1 MTTDNLSIRDDSLGR
16 SRHVLDKIWNRF
28 GKITTY
34 LVSNTSPMSR
44 SDKVGLSLT
53 VIAFGMIL
61 SPLALSDSDPYH
73 LKWLLDEVIE
83 NVPLIDSVGENHD
96 TNYRVIAHLK
106 ISQETHLDVTE
117 KIILGKYRSL
127 TD

>member
-1 MTTDNLSIRDDSLGR
+1 LTTDNLSIRDDSLGR

-44 SDKVGLSLT
+44 SDKVGLFLT

>member
-16 SRHVLDKIWNRF
+16 SGHVLDKIWNRF

-117 KIILGKYRSL
+117 KIILGKYRSF